1 MDFILYFLDY
11 IQLKIEHNYYFSLI
25 IFLSLMILY
34 NSFSLPGNPIF
45 MTSAG
50 FLYGIGIGFSV
61 SIIGIVLGSL
71 IFYLFISFLFKK
83 IFPSFYNKYSSKAH
97 SYLSDST
104 FEYLIIFRMIPG
116 FPLIVQNLVLTILK
130 IDKLKF
136 LISSFIGFS
145 PLVFA
150 FVYFGKQLNNI
161 SKLKSFTFSDI
172 FSLEILILI
181 FLLILLISMRIIY
194 VKKRPSKWRGSFNNI
209 YYFLSSK

>member
-1 MDFILYFLDY
+1 MDFVLYFLDY

-71 IFYLFISFLFKK
+71 IFYLFVSFLFKK
-83 IFPSFYNKYSSKAH
+83 FFPAFYSKYSSKAH

-136 LISSFIGFS
+136 IISSIIGFS

-181 FLLILLISMRIIY
+181 FLLILLISIRIVY
-194 VKKRPSKWRGSFNNI
+194 VKKRPSK
-209 YYFLSSK
+209 

>member
-1 MDFILYFLDY
+1 MDFVLYFLDY

-71 IFYLFISFLFKK
+71 IFYLFVSFLLKK

-136 LISSFIGFS
+136 IISSIIGFS

-181 FLLILLISMRIIY
+181 FLLILLISIRIVY
-194 VKKRPSKWRGSFNNI
+194 VKKRPSK
-209 YYFLSSK
+209 

>member
-1 MDFILYFLDY
+1 MDLILYFLDY
-11 IQLKIEHNYYFSLI
+11 IQLKIEHNFYFSLI

-45 MTSAG
+45 MTAAG

-71 IFYLFISFLFKK
+71 IFYLFVSFLFKK
-83 IFPSFYNKYSSKAH
+83 TFPSFYNKYSSKAH
-97 SYLSDST
+97 SYVSDST

-136 LISSFIGFS
+136 IISSIIGFS

-181 FLLILLISMRIIY
+181 FLLILLISIRILY
-194 VKKRPSKWRGSFNNI
+194 VKKRPSK
-209 YYFLSSK
+209 

>member
-1 MDFILYFLDY
+1 MDLILYFLDY
-11 IQLKIEHNYYFSLI
+11 IQLKIEHNFYFSLI

-50 FLYGIGIGFSV
+50 FLYGIGIGFFV

-71 IFYLFISFLFKK
+71 IFYLFVSFLLKK
-83 IFPSFYNKYSSKAH
+83 VFPSFYNKYSSKAH

-136 LISSFIGFS
+136 IISSIIGFS

-181 FLLILLISMRIIY
+181 FLLILLISIRIVY
-194 VKKRPSKWRGSFNNI
+194 VKKRPSK
-209 YYFLSSK
+209 

>member
-1 MDFILYFLDY
+1 MDLILYFLDY
-11 IQLKIEHNYYFSLI
+11 IQLTIEHNFYFSLI

-50 FLYGIGIGFSV
+50 FLYGIGIGFFV

-71 IFYLFISFLFKK
+71 IFYLFVSFLLKK
-83 IFPSFYNKYSSKAH
+83 VFPSFYNKYSSKAH

-136 LISSFIGFS
+136 IISSIIGFS

-181 FLLILLISMRIIY
+181 FLLILLISIRIVY
-194 VKKRPSKWRGSFNNI
+194 VKKKT
-209 YYFLSSK
+209 L

>member
-1 MDFILYFLDY
+1 MDFVLYFLDY

-71 IFYLFISFLFKK
+71 IFYLFVSFLLKK
-83 IFPSFYNKYSSKAH
+83 VFPSFYNKYSSKAH

-104 FEYLIIFRMIPG
+104 LEYLIIFRMIPG

-136 LISSFIGFS
+136 IISSIIGFS

-181 FLLILLISMRIIY
+181 FLLILLISIRIVY
-194 VKKRPSKWRGSFNNI
+194 VKKRPSK
-209 YYFLSSK
+209 

>member
-1 MDFILYFLDY
+1 MDFVLYFLDY

-71 IFYLFISFLFKK
+71 IFYLFVSFLLKK
-83 IFPSFYNKYSSKAH
+83 VFPSFYNKYSSKAH

-136 LISSFIGFS
+136 IISSIIGFS

-181 FLLILLISMRIIY
+181 FLLILLISIRIVY
-194 VKKRPSKWRGSFNNI
+194 VKKRPSK
-209 YYFLSSK
+209 

>member
-1 MDFILYFLDY
+1 MEFVLYFLDY

-71 IFYLFISFLFKK
+71 IFYLFVSFLLKK
-83 IFPSFYNKYSSKAH
+83 VFPSFYNKYSSKAH

-136 LISSFIGFS
+136 IISSIIGFS

-181 FLLILLISMRIIY
+181 FLLILLISIRIVY
-194 VKKRPSKWRGSFNNI
+194 VKKRPSK
-209 YYFLSSK
+209 

>member
-1 MDFILYFLDY
+1 MDFVLYFLDY

-50 FLYGIGIGFSV
+50 FLYGISIGFFV

-71 IFYLFISFLFKK
+71 IFYLFVSFLFKK

-136 LISSFIGFS
+136 IISSIIGFS

-181 FLLILLISMRIIY
+181 FLLILLISIRIVY
-194 VKKRPSKWRGSFNNI
+194 VKKRPSK
-209 YYFLSSK
+209 

>member
-25 IFLSLMILY
+25 IFLSLMILC

-71 IFYLFISFLFKK
+71 IFYLFVSFLFKK

-181 FLLILLISMRIIY
+181 FLLILLIYMRIIY
-194 VKKRPSKWRGSFNNI
+194 VKKRPSK
-209 YYFLSSK
+209 

>member
-1 MDFILYFLDY
+1 MDFVLYFLDY

-25 IFLSLMILY
+25 ILLSLMILY

-50 FLYGIGIGFSV
+50 FLYGIGIGFFV

-71 IFYLFISFLFKK
+71 IFYLFVSFLLKK

-136 LISSFIGFS
+136 IISSIIGFS

-181 FLLILLISMRIIY
+181 FLLILLISIRIVY
-194 VKKRPSKWRGSFNNI
+194 VKKRPSK
-209 YYFLSSK
+209 

>member
-1 MDFILYFLDY
+1 MDLILYFLDY
-11 IQLKIEHNYYFSLI
+11 IQLKIEHNFYFSLI

-50 FLYGIGIGFSV
+50 FLYGISIGFFV

-71 IFYLFISFLFKK
+71 IFYLFVSFLLKK

-136 LISSFIGFS
+136 IISSIIGFS

-181 FLLILLISMRIIY
+181 FLLIFLISIRIVY
-194 VKKRPSKWRGSFNNI
+194 VKKRPSK
-209 YYFLSSK
+209 

>member
-1 MDFILYFLDY
+1 MDFVLYFLDY

-25 IFLSLMILY
+25 IFLSLMILC
-34 NSFSLPGNPIF
+34 NSFSLPGNTIF

-50 FLYGIGIGFSV
+50 FLYGIGIGFFV

-71 IFYLFISFLFKK
+71 IFYLFVSFLLKK
-83 IFPSFYNKYSSKAH
+83 VFPSFYNKYSSKAH

-130 IDKLKF
+130 IDKIKF
-136 LISSFIGFS
+136 IISSIIGFS

-181 FLLILLISMRIIY
+181 FLLILLISIRIVY
-194 VKKRPSKWRGSFNNI
+194 VKKRPSK
-209 YYFLSSK
+209 

>member
-1 MDFILYFLDY
+1 MDLILYFLDY
-11 IQLKIEHNYYFSLI
+11 IQLTIEHNFYFSLI

-50 FLYGIGIGFSV
+50 FLYGIGIGFFV

-71 IFYLFISFLFKK
+71 IFYLFVSFLLKK
-83 IFPSFYNKYSSKAH
+83 VFPSFYNKYSSKAH

-104 FEYLIIFRMIPG
+104 LEYLIIFRMIPG

-136 LISSFIGFS
+136 IISSIIGFS

-181 FLLILLISMRIIY
+181 FLLILLISIRIVY
-194 VKKRPSKWRGSFNNI
+194 VKKRPSK
-209 YYFLSSK
+209 

>member
-1 MDFILYFLDY
+1 MDFVLYFLDY

-71 IFYLFISFLFKK
+71 IFYLFVSFLLKK
-83 IFPSFYNKYSSKAH
+83 VFPSFYNKYSSKAH
-97 SYLSDST
+97 SYLSDSS

-136 LISSFIGFS
+136 IISSIIGFS

-161 SKLKSFTFSDI
+161 SKLKSFNF
-172 FSLEILILI
+172 
-181 FLLILLISMRIIY
+181 
-194 VKKRPSKWRGSFNNI
+194 
-209 YYFLSSK
+209 

>member
-1 MDFILYFLDY
+1 MDLILYFLDY

-71 IFYLFISFLFKK
+71 IFYLFVSFLLKK
-83 IFPSFYNKYSSKAH
+83 VFPSFYNKYSSKAH

-136 LISSFIGFS
+136 IISSIIGFS

-181 FLLILLISMRIIY
+181 FLLILLISIRIVY
-194 VKKRPSKWRGSFNNI
+194 VKKRPSK
-209 YYFLSSK
+209 

>member
-1 MDFILYFLDY
+1 MDLILYFLDY
-11 IQLKIEHNYYFSLI
+11 IQLRIEDNFYFSLI
-25 IFLSLMILY
+25 IFISIMILY

-45 MTSAG
+45 MISAG
-50 FLYGIGIGFSV
+50 FFYGIGIGFSV
-61 SIIGIVLGSL
+61 SIIGIVIGSL
-71 IFYLFISFLFKK
+71 IFYLFVSFLFKK
-83 IFPSFYNKYSSKAH
+83 IFPNFYNKYSYKAH

-104 FEYLIIFRMIPG
+104 FGYLIIFRMIPG

-136 LISSFIGFS
+136 IISSIIGFS

-161 SKLKSFTFSDI
+161 SKLQKFTISDI

-181 FLLILLISMRIIY
+181 FSIILLISIRIIY
-194 VKKRPSKWRGSFNNI
+194 VKKRPSK
-209 YYFLSSK
+209 

>member
-1 MDFILYFLDY
+1 MDFVLYFLDY

-71 IFYLFISFLFKK
+71 IFYLFVSFLLKK
-83 IFPSFYNKYSSKAH
+83 VFPSFYNKYSSKDH

-136 LISSFIGFS
+136 IISSIIGFS

-181 FLLILLISMRIIY
+181 FLLIFLISIRIVY
-194 VKKRPSKWRGSFNNI
+194 VKKRPSK
-209 YYFLSSK
+209 

>member
-1 MDFILYFLDY
+1 MDFVLYFLDY

-61 SIIGIVLGSL
+61 SIIGVVLGSL
-71 IFYLFISFLFKK
+71 IFYLFVSFLFKK
-83 IFPSFYNKYSSKAH
+83 FFPSFYNKYSSKAH
-97 SYLSDST
+97 SYVSDST

-136 LISSFIGFS
+136 TITSILGFS

-150 FVYFGKQLNNI
+150 FVFFGNQLNNI
-161 SKLKSFTFSDI
+161 SKLKSVTFSDI

-181 FLLILLISMRIIY
+181 FLLIFLISIRIVY
-194 VKKRPSKWRGSFNNI
+194 VKKRPSK
-209 YYFLSSK
+209 

>member
-1 MDFILYFLDY
+1 MDFVLYFLDY

-71 IFYLFISFLFKK
+71 IFYLFVSFLLKK
-83 IFPSFYNKYSSKAH
+83 VFPSFYNKYSSKAH

-136 LISSFIGFS
+136 IISSIIGFS

-161 SKLKSFTFSDI
+161 SKLKSFSFSDI

-181 FLLILLISMRIIY
+181 FLLILLISIRIVY
-194 VKKRPSKWRGSFNNI
+194 VKKRPSK
-209 YYFLSSK
+209 

>member
-1 MDFILYFLDY
+1 MDFVLYFLDY

-45 MTSAG
+45 MTSSG
-50 FLYGIGIGFSV
+50 FLYGIGIGFSI

-71 IFYLFISFLFKK
+71 IFYLFVSFLFKK

-136 LISSFIGFS
+136 IISSIIGFS

-181 FLLILLISMRIIY
+181 FLLILLISIRIVY
-194 VKKRPSKWRGSFNNI
+194 VKKRPSK
-209 YYFLSSK
+209 

>member
-1 MDFILYFLDY
+1 MDFVLYFLDY

-71 IFYLFISFLFKK
+71 IFYLFVSFLFKK

-136 LISSFIGFS
+136 LISSIIGFS

-161 SKLKSFTFSDI
+161 SKLKSVTFSDI

-181 FLLILLISMRIIY
+181 FLLIFLISIRIVY
-194 VKKRPSKWRGSFNNI
+194 VKKRPSK
-209 YYFLSSK
+209 

>member
-1 MDFILYFLDY
+1 MDLILYFLDY
-11 IQLKIEHNYYFSLI
+11 IQLKIEHNFYFSLI

-34 NSFSLPGNPIF
+34 NSFSFPGNPIF
-45 MTSAG
+45 MTAAG
-50 FLYGIGIGFSV
+50 FFYGIGFGFSV

-71 IFYLFISFLFKK
+71 IFYLFVSFLFKK
-83 IFPSFYNKYSSKAH
+83 FFPIFYSKYSSKAH

-136 LISSFIGFS
+136 IISSIIGFS

-181 FLLILLISMRIIY
+181 FLLILLISIRIVY
-194 VKKRPSKWRGSFNNI
+194 VKKRPSK
-209 YYFLSSK
+209 

>member
-1 MDFILYFLDY
+1 MDFFLYFLDY

-71 IFYLFISFLFKK
+71 IFYLFVSFLFKK

-104 FEYLIIFRMIPG
+104 FEY
-116 FPLIVQNLVLTILK
+116 
-130 IDKLKF
+130 
-136 LISSFIGFS
+136 
-145 PLVFA
+145 
-150 FVYFGKQLNNI
+150 
-161 SKLKSFTFSDI
+161 
-172 FSLEILILI
+172 
-181 FLLILLISMRIIY
+181 
-194 VKKRPSKWRGSFNNI
+194 
-209 YYFLSSK
+209 

>member
-1 MDFILYFLDY
+1 MDFVLYFLDY

-71 IFYLFISFLFKK
+71 IFYLFVSFLFKK

-97 SYLSDST
+97 SYLSKST

-130 IDKLKF
+130 INKLKF
-136 LISSFIGFS
+136 IISSIIGFS

-150 FVYFGKQLNNI
+150 FVYFGNQLNNI

-181 FLLILLISMRIIY
+181 FLMILLISIRIVY
-194 VKKRPSKWRGSFNNI
+194 VKK
-209 YYFLSSK
+209 

>member
-1 MDFILYFLDY
+1 MYGIDLLFKLQNCKIICSNWLSSLELDDNLDDSSESS
-11 IQLKIEHNYYFSLI
+11 IDDLLSEVEQSSDTIAERSNPL
-25 IFLSLMILY
+25 LSLVRAY
-34 NSFSLPGNPIF
+34 SYQGGPIIARF
-45 MTSAG
+45 QPRDTS
-50 FLYGIGIGFSV
+50 
-61 SIIGIVLGSL
+61 IV
-71 IFYLFISFLFKK
+71 
-83 IFPSFYNKYSSKAH
+83 N
-97 SYLSDST
+97 SYLSEST

-136 LISSFIGFS
+136 IISSIIGFS

-181 FLLILLISMRIIY
+181 FLLILLISIRIVY
-194 VKKRPSKWRGSFNNI
+194 VKKRPSK
-209 YYFLSSK
+209 